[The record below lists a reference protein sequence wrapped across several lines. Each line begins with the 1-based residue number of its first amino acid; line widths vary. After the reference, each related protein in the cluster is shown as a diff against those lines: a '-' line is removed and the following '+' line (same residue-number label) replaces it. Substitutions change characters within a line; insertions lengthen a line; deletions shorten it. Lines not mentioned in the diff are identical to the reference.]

1 MHEIWVVQGFMRFGG
16 DLTRAV
22 GGVEFWQV
30 SGDCYRMI
38 SLFFWRLWLNTLSGL
53 SRTPYFFK
61 LFGCCL
67 LL

>member
-1 MHEIWVVQGFMRFGG
+1 MHAIWVVQGFMRFGG

-38 SLFFWRLWLNTLSGL
+38 SLFFFGGSG
-53 SRTPYFFK
+53 
-61 LFGCCL
+61 
-67 LL
+67 